1 MKRLILFA
9 FFALITILIVN
20 SVYAQF
26 DIQNFIPT
34 VVPTVEEAENT
45 DTASRPII
53 SPRPFQ
59 CVNPGSLQGTVRVGN
74 IVTGYTGSGTGRVW
88 YSSSVGGGNLT
99 AEELSASIKKIKKKT
114 GLTTTGLRQQLER
127 LPAEGAACI
136 TTGVSPTLFIYSS
149 STNVE
154 PLAPILYLEENDQY
168 LYYEYDSTNISFN
181 KPKEGWVVDKSKL
194 DTFVSN
200 ISNTLKL
207 TSLESERLAFELNF
221 SAVDVKTDKLFIGLT
236 PQSEVD
242 KNIPLKITSPNN
254 PIVLRYHFYISSAN
268 EETIQPPTLIQIQRN
283 TPFILEV
290 GSYFGN

>member
-26 DIQNFIPT
+26 DIQNFNPT
-34 VVPTVEEAENT
+34 EVPTVEETENT
-45 DTASRPII
+45 DTTSRPII

-59 CVNPGSLQGTVRVGN
+59 CVNLGSLQGTVRVGN

-136 TTGVSPTLFIYSS
+136 TTGVSPTIFIYSPN
-149 STNVE
+149 TKIQ
-154 PLAPILYLEENDQY
+154 PLVPILYIDSNPEY
-168 LYYEYDSTNISFN
+168 FYYEYDSTNISFN
-181 KPKEGWVVDKSKL
+181 KPKEGWVVDKKELKEFS
-194 DTFVSN
+194 SN
-200 ISNTLKL
+200 IADKL
-207 TSLESERLAFELNF
+207 GLNSKEKDRFYFELSF
-221 SAVDVKTDKLFIGLT
+221 SAADVKLGKLFIGLIH
-236 PQSEVD
+236 QQEINE
-242 KNIPLKITSPNN
+242 KLPLKISSPNN
-254 PIVLRYHFYISSAN
+254 PKVLRYHFYISSTKN
-268 EETIQPPTLIQIQRN
+268 EDIKPPILTSIKRDS
-283 TPFILEV
+283 PFILEF
-290 GSYFGN
+290 GSYTGK

>member
-26 DIQNFIPT
+26 DIQNFNPT
-34 VVPTVEEAENT
+34 EVPTVEETENT
-45 DTASRPII
+45 DTTSRPII

-136 TTGVSPTLFIYSS
+136 TTGVSPTIFIYSPN
-149 STNVE
+149 TKIQ
-154 PLAPILYLEENDQY
+154 PLVPILYIDSNPEY
-168 LYYEYDSTNISFN
+168 FYYEYDSTNISFN
-181 KPKEGWVVDKSKL
+181 KPKEGWVVDKKDLKEFS
-194 DTFVSN
+194 SN
-200 ISNTLKL
+200 IADKL
-207 TSLESERLAFELNF
+207 GLNSKEKDRFYFELSF
-221 SAVDVKTDKLFIGLT
+221 SAADVKSGKLFIGLIH
-236 PQSEVD
+236 QQEINE
-242 KNIPLKITSPNN
+242 KLPLKISSSNN
-254 PIVLRYHFYISSAN
+254 PKVLRYHFYIAPAFK
-268 EETIQPPTLIQIQRN
+268 IALKPPTLNPIRRDI
-283 TPFILEV
+283 PLILEL
-290 GSYFGN
+290 GSFAGK